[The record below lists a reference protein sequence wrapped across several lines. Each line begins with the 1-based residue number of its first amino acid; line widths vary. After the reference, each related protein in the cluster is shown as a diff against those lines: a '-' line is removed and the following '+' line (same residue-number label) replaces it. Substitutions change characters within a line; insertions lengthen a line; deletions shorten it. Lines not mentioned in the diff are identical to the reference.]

1 MSSKRNDNPLLA
13 QVFQKCDWLCD
24 NFVKML
30 WFLAWFLSQAF
41 LAFMV
46 GIYLGQFVFYGFQIV
61 LLSVCRADAF
71 SRGVCWMM
79 TAVIYFASVVVL
91 GFFFIRA
98 CRRAYA

>member
-30 WFLAWFLSQAF
+30 WFLAWFLSRAF
-41 LAFMV
+41 LAFML
-46 GIYLGQFVFYGFQIV
+46 GIYLGQFLVYCFKIV
-61 LLSVCRADAF
+61 LLSVCQAAALRV
-71 SRGVCWMM
+71 GVCFKM
-79 TAVIYFASVVVL
+79 TVVIYFASVVVL

-98 CRRAYA
+98 CRRAHA